1 MSSRTKNWNRKP
13 GDPLFDRGYN
23 AEERRRRRA
32 IHAGKKTRQELFWKR
47 LEMNRG
53 KNMRKE
59 VEA

>member
-23 AEERRRRRA
+23 AKERRRRRA

-53 KNMRKE
+53 KG